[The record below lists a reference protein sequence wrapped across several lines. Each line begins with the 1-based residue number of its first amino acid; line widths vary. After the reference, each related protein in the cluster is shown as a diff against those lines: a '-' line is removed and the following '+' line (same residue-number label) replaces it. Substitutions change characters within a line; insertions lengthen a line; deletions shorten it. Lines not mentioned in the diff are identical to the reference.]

1 MELLYSNILPV
12 GLEENQKTIQD
23 CFADQI
29 ANCDGVEIAVGYVSK
44 ASLEQLDA
52 LVEQYHIPHINLVI
66 GMYYVEGMPESS
78 YHAAVSLN
86 QKWRDAGIGE
96 IRLTKVFKYHGKLY
110 AFLKDGQ
117 AASAI
122 IGSANLGVIKLEA
135 NNRRQ
140 YEVSAV
146 TNEPAECNS
155 ILSLIRKMQ
164 EERCSSNIADIT
176 DMTLIREVNTSL
188 TGVDTVNQVLVEIR
202 NTERYN
208 YSCIHVLFWWG
219 CHRVTRELSENKTT
233 KACRTSS
240 PGNRRRPS
248 HANRR
253 YL

>member
-117 AASAI
+117 VASAI
-122 IGSANLGVIKLEA
+122 IVNSADYITLAAIKLEA

-176 DMTLIREVNTSL
+176 NMTLIREVNTSL
-188 TGVDTVNQVLVEIR
+188 TSVYYIVSQNTTVLCICASFPNILTEVHRPFSHSKLG
-202 NTERYN
+202 NTFDK
-208 YSCIHVLFWWG
+208 LF
-219 CHRVTRELSENKTT
+219 S
-233 KACRTSS
+233 
-240 PGNRRRPS
+240 
-248 HANRR
+248 
-253 YL
+253 

>member
-117 AASAI
+117 VASAI

-176 DMTLIREVNTSL
+176 NKTLIREVNTSL
-188 TGVDTVNQVLVEIR
+188 TSVYYIVSQNTTVLCICASFPNILTEVHRPFSHSKLG
-202 NTERYN
+202 NTFDK
-208 YSCIHVLFWWG
+208 LF
-219 CHRVTRELSENKTT
+219 S
-233 KACRTSS
+233 
-240 PGNRRRPS
+240 
-248 HANRR
+248 
-253 YL
+253 

>member
-96 IRLTKVFKYHGKLY
+96 IRLTKVFKYHGKL
-110 AFLKDGQ
+110 
-117 AASAI
+117 
-122 IGSANLGVIKLEA
+122 
-135 NNRRQ
+135 
-140 YEVSAV
+140 
-146 TNEPAECNS
+146 
-155 ILSLIRKMQ
+155 
-164 EERCSSNIADIT
+164 
-176 DMTLIREVNTSL
+176 
-188 TGVDTVNQVLVEIR
+188 
-202 NTERYN
+202 
-208 YSCIHVLFWWG
+208 
-219 CHRVTRELSENKTT
+219 
-233 KACRTSS
+233 
-240 PGNRRRPS
+240 
-248 HANRR
+248 
-253 YL
+253 